1 MNVIDWHLS
10 TADLQKMEKAKKLA
24 PDDVDAAVWSLRHAV
39 ADLVEY
45 RHTESDRVM
54 DEKRAIHA
62 AFSALKG
69 LVEDIEAS
77 Q

>member
-1 MNVIDWHLS
+1 MNVLDRQMMQ
-10 TADLQKMEKAKKLA
+10 AARKLA

-39 ADLVEY
+39 ADLIEY
-45 RHTESDRVM
+45 RHTDGDRVL

-69 LVEDIEAS
+69 LIEDIEAS

>member
-1 MNVIDWHLS
+1 MNALDRQLI
-10 TADLQKMEKAKKLA
+10 EKARKLA

-45 RHTESDRVM
+45 RHTEGDRVM
-54 DEKRAIHA
+54 DEKKAIHA

>member
-45 RHTESDRVM
+45 RHTMADRVM
-54 DEKRAIHA
+54 EERRSIHA
-62 AFSALKG
+62 SASALRG
-69 LVEDIEAS
+69 LIEDIEAAG
-77 Q
+77 

>member
-45 RHTESDRVM
+45 RHTEGDRVM
-54 DEKRAIHA
+54 DEKIAIHA
-62 AFSALKG
+62 AFSTLKG
-69 LVEDIEAS
+69 LIEDIEAS